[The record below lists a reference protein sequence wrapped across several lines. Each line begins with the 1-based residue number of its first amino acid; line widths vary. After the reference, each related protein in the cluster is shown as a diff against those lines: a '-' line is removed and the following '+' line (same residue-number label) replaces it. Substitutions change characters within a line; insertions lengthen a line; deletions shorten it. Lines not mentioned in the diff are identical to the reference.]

1 VKTTMEENKETSQ
14 HVYEDEYV
22 ILTQNNELFLKG
34 DERDAR
40 KKLCEVSPE
49 DLEEKLSELRDAFSK
64 LQSKVEETL
73 AGDVTV
79 EDLAALED
87 KINSSNAVG
96 DYSALKEQIED
107 KKSGLAESE
116 TDDTSAEEEK
126 GEEAPEVAEDEA
138 ELEQDDGSPAP
149 EASETKAEEVEAQEE
164 KADEEVEEVA
174 DEETEEVEAEVEQD
188 EESTTESEAEEQQE
202 VVGEDEAD
210 EEASE
215 EESPLDYYKEIV
227 NKAQELAKQNDWS
240 YVSVE
245 LDNLSHRWA
254 EGPDADNDEQ
264 VKKLYKK
271 FNDIVDDFEERKE
284 QHYDDLEKKK
294 QENLETKKELLKE
307 FEGIVSNETWT
318 ATRRV
323 NQMKGQWKST
333 GPLPNGK
340 GEELDNR
347 FEELLDVFNDH
358 KVDRLVQKRQEEED
372 NLMLKL
378 TVLEKME
385 NVTESMTHETE
396 NWDEIEEKFE
406 DLTKQWKKI
415 GRVPK
420 EKSNEVWDRYKS
432 AQDEYYDRKYKY
444 DPDHQSKVDK
454 FTHKKEKIIEEAEAL
469 LEEDDLATAARKINK
484 LHRRW
489 KKVGNLPQRAE
500 DKLWSRFKSATDAF
514 NERKANNQDK
524 IHEQEEEHY
533 EQKLELI
540 DKANEVKHTDDF
552 EKGHSQMQSFMDRWK
567 KIGPVPRDKSEK
579 IWKQFKGAMDEFYD
593 RRREHFKEVKE
604 ERKENLEKKKEILE
618 KLRELGK
625 HDDPIEAVDI
635 AKGLQEEF
643 KNAGYVPIKHK
654 NKMWKEYREACDVIY
669 DRMRA
674 AKSGDKFDQEL
685 AKADLDP
692 EDRSKIQKLR
702 KEYNNVKKEAKQ
714 LEKEVLQYK
723 EKKTYF
729 KPSSGGNSLLDEV
742 ESRIDEVEKKLEN
755 KQEKMESITEKMD
768 QIREESGD

>member
-1 VKTTMEENKETSQ
+1 MNTTMEENKETSQ

-22 ILTQNNELFLKG
+22 ILTSNNELFLKG
-34 DERDAR
+34 DDQEDRE
-40 KKLCEVSPE
+40 KLCEVSPD
-49 DLEEKLSELRDAFSK
+49 DLEDKLTELKKAFSE

-73 AGDVTV
+73 AGDVTL
-79 EDLAALED
+79 EDLTSLED
-87 KINSSNAVG
+87 EINSSKAIG
-96 DYSALKEQIED
+96 DYDELKEQVEK
-107 KKSGLAESE
+107 KKSELAEGEADDASGEEENGEEVSE
-116 TDDTSAEEEK
+116 TAEE
-126 GEEAPEVAEDEA
+126 DE
-138 ELEQDDGSPAP
+138 SPAP
-149 EASETKAEEVEAQEE
+149 EASETKME
-164 KADEEVEEVA
+164 
-174 DEETEEVEAEVEQD
+174 EAEAGKEQD
-188 EESTTESEAEEQQE
+188 DGDTAESEEEEQQE
-202 VVGEDEAD
+202 VVAEDEAD
-210 EEASE
+210 EESSE

-227 NKAQELAKQNDWS
+227 SKAQELAKQNDWS

-254 EGPDADNDEQ
+254 EGPDADDEQ
-264 VKKLYKK
+264 MKKLYKK

-284 QHYDDLEKKK
+284 QHYEELEKKK
-294 QENLETKKELLKE
+294 KENLETKKELLKE

-323 NQMKGQWKST
+323 NQMKGQWNST

-340 GEELDNR
+340 GEELDKR
-347 FEELLDVFNDH
+347 FEELLDTFNDH
-358 KVDRLVQKRQEEED
+358 KVDRLVQKRQKEED

-385 NVTESMTHETE
+385 NVAESMTHETE
-396 NWDEIEEKFE
+396 NWDDIEEQFE

-420 EKSNEVWDRYKS
+420 EKSNEVWDRYKN

-524 IHEQEEEHY
+524 IREQEEEHY
-533 EQKLELI
+533 QQKLELI

-625 HDDPIEAVDI
+625 HDDPIKAVDI
-635 AKGLQEEF
+635 AKDLQEEF

-692 EDRSKIQKLR
+692 EDRNEIQKLR
-702 KEYNNVKKEAKQ
+702 KEYNKIKKEAKQ

-742 ESRIDEVEKKLEN
+742 ENRIEEVEQKLES

-768 QIREESGD
+768 QIREESGG

>member
-1 VKTTMEENKETSQ
+1 MEENKETSQ
-14 HVYEDEYV
+14 QVYEDEYV

-34 DERDAR
+34 GEQDNRT
-40 KKLCEVSPE
+40 KLCEVSPD
-49 DLEEKLSELRDAFSK
+49 DLEDKLSELREAFST
-64 LQSKVEETL
+64 LESKVEGTL
-73 AGDVTV
+73 DGDVTLA
-79 EDLAALED
+79 DLTALED
-87 KINSSNAVG
+87 EIDNSKAIG
-96 DYSALKEQIED
+96 DFSALKEQLEE
-107 KKSGLAESE
+107 KKSDLTEGE
-116 TDDTSAEEEK
+116 TEDASAEED
-126 GEEAPEVAEDEA
+126 PEVKEE
-138 ELEQDDGSPAP
+138 GSPTP
-149 EASETKAEEVEAQEE
+149 EASETEKSKEAETA
-164 KADEEVEEVA
+164 
-174 DEETEEVEAEVEQD
+174 EAEVEQEKD
-188 EESTTESEAEEQQE
+188 KTESEAEEKHE
-202 VVGEDEAD
+202 VVGEDEA
-210 EEASE
+210 EKEATE

-227 NKAQELAKQNDWS
+227 SKAQELAKQNDWS
-240 YVSVE
+240 YVSTE
-245 LDNLSHRWA
+245 LDNLSHRWG
-254 EGPDADNDEQ
+254 EGPDTDDEEQ

-271 FNDIVDDFEERKE
+271 FSDVVDEFEERKE
-284 QHYDDLEKKK
+284 QHYDERKK
-294 QENLETKKELLKE
+294 QKQQNLEAKKELLKE

-323 NQMKGQWKST
+323 SQMKGQWKST
-333 GPLPNGK
+333 GPLPSGK
-340 GEELDNR
+340 GEELDER
-347 FEELLDVFNDH
+347 FEELLDIFNDH
-358 KVDRLVQKRQEEED
+358 KVDRLVQKRQKEED

-385 NVTESMTHETE
+385 NVAESMTHETE
-396 NWDEIEEKFE
+396 SWDDIEERFE

-420 EKSNEVWDRYKS
+420 EKSNQVWDRYKS

-524 IHEQEEEHY
+524 IQEQEEEHY
-533 EQKLELI
+533 EQKLKLI

-702 KEYNNVKKEAKQ
+702 KEYSKVKKEAKQ

-742 ESRIDEVEKKLEN
+742 ENRIDEVEQKLES
-755 KQEKMESITEKMD
+755 KQDKMESITEEMD
-768 QIREESGD
+768 QIREDSTA

>member
-1 VKTTMEENKETSQ
+1 MEENKETSQ
-14 HVYEDEYV
+14 HAYEDEYV

-34 DERDAR
+34 DEQVDR
-40 KKLCEVSPE
+40 KKLCEVSPD
-49 DLEEKLSELRDAFSK
+49 DLEDKISELKDAFSK
-64 LQSKVEETL
+64 LQARIEETL
-73 AGDVTV
+73 AGDVTL
-79 EDLAALED
+79 EDLTALED
-87 KINSSNAVG
+87 EIENSEAIG
-96 DYSALKEQIED
+96 DYNTLKKQVEE
-107 KKSGLAESE
+107 KKSDLTEKE
-116 TDDTSAEEEK
+116 TDAASAEEEK
-126 GEEAPEVAEDEA
+126 GEEANEAAEEEADDE
-138 ELEQDDGSPAP
+138 ESPAP
-149 EASETKAEEVEAQEE
+149 EVSETKTEEVEAQEE
-164 KADEEVEEVA
+164 TEDEEVAEAA
-174 DEETEEVEAEVEQD
+174 DEETEVEVEPQQD
-188 EESTTESEAEEQQE
+188 EEDTAEEEAEEEQE
-202 VVGEDEAD
+202 VVDEDDAV
-210 EEASE
+210 EESSD

-227 NKAQELAKQNDWS
+227 SKAQELAKQNDWS

-254 EGPDADNDEQ
+254 EGPDTGDEQ

-284 QHYDDLEKKK
+284 QHYAELEKKK
-294 QENLETKKELLKE
+294 QENLETKKELLEE

-323 NQMKGQWKST
+323 SQMKGQWNST

-340 GEELDNR
+340 GEELDER
-347 FEELLDVFNDH
+347 FEELLDTFNDH
-358 KVDRLVQKRQEEED
+358 KVDRLVQKRQKEED

-385 NVTESMTHETE
+385 NVAESMTHETE
-396 NWDEIEEKFE
+396 NWDEIEERFE

-420 EKSNEVWDRYKS
+420 EKSNKVWDRYKS

-469 LEEDDLATAARKINK
+469 LEEEDLATAARKINK

-524 IHEQEEEHY
+524 ISEQEEEHY
-533 EQKLELI
+533 QQKLELI

-579 IWKQFKGAMDEFYD
+579 IWKKFKGAMDEFYD

-643 KNAGYVPIKHK
+643 KNVGYVPIKHK

-702 KEYNNVKKEAKQ
+702 KEYSQVKKEAKQ

-729 KPSSGGNSLLDEV
+729 KPSNGGNSLLDEV
-742 ESRIDEVEKKLEN
+742 ENRIEEVEEKLES
-755 KQEKMESITEKMD
+755 KQEKMESITQKMD
-768 QIREESGD
+768 QIREQSGD

>member
-1 VKTTMEENKETSQ
+1 MDTTMEENKETSQ

-34 DERDAR
+34 DEEDDR
-40 KKLCEVSPE
+40 KKLCEVSPD
-49 DLEEKLSELRDAFSK
+49 DLEGKITELKEAFSK
-64 LQSKVEETL
+64 LQAKVKETL
-73 AGDVTV
+73 ADDVTLQ
-79 EDLAALED
+79 DLNALEEE
-87 KINSSNAVG
+87 IESSEAIG
-96 DYSALKEQIED
+96 DYGALVDQIEAKKSALAENNTDTTADED
-107 KKSGLAESE
+107 S
-116 TDDTSAEEEK
+116 SA
-126 GEEAPEVAEDEA
+126 A
-138 ELEQDDGSPAP
+138 
-149 EASETKAEEVEAQEE
+149 EASETQTEEAAEQEEADENIEEVT
-164 KADEEVEEVA
+164 
-174 DEETEEVEAEVEQD
+174 DEETEAQPQDQEDDKEVV
-188 EESTTESEAEEQQE
+188 AEE
-202 VVGEDEAD
+202 GDDETSD
-210 EEASE
+210 EEA
-215 EESPLDYYKEIV
+215 PLDYYKEIV

-254 EGPDADNDEQ
+254 EGPDTDDEQ

-271 FNDIVDDFEERKE
+271 FNDIVDEFEERKE
-284 QHYDDLEKKK
+284 QHYAELEQKK
-294 QENLETKKELLKE
+294 QENLEAKKKLLEE

-323 NQMKGQWKST
+323 NQMKGQWNST
-333 GPLPNGK
+333 GSLPNGK
-340 GEELDNR
+340 EEDLDER
-347 FEELLDVFNDH
+347 FEELLDTFNDH
-358 KVDRLVQKRQEEED
+358 KVDRLVQKRQKEED

-378 TVLEKME
+378 AVLEKME
-385 NVTESMTHETE
+385 KVAESMTHETE
-396 NWDEIEEKFE
+396 NWKEIDERFD

-432 AQDEYYDRKYKY
+432 AQDEYYDQKYKY

-514 NERKANNQDK
+514 NEKKANNQDK
-524 IHEQEEEHY
+524 IKEQEEEHY
-533 EQKLELI
+533 QQKLELI

-567 KIGPVPRDKSEK
+567 KIGPVPRGKSEE
-579 IWKQFKGAMDEFYD
+579 IWKKFKGAMDEFYD

-625 HDDPIEAVDI
+625 HDDPIEAVEI

-702 KEYNNVKKEAKQ
+702 KEYNKVKKEAKQ
-714 LEKEVLQYK
+714 LEKEILQYK

-742 ESRIDEVEKKLEN
+742 ENRIEEVEQKLEG
-755 KQEKMESITEKMD
+755 KQDKMESITEKMD
-768 QIREESGD
+768 QIREESGE

>member
-1 VKTTMEENKETSQ
+1 MDTTMEENKETSQ
-14 HVYEDEYV
+14 HEYEDEYV

-34 DERDAR
+34 DGQDER
-40 KKLCEVSPE
+40 KKLCEVSPD
-49 DLEEKLSELRDAFSK
+49 DLEDKLSELREVFSK
-64 LQSKVEETL
+64 LQTKVEETL
-73 AGDVTV
+73 ADDVTL
-79 EDLAALED
+79 EDLNALEEE
-87 KINSSNAVG
+87 IENSEGIG
-96 DYSALKEQIED
+96 DYDVLKEQIED
-107 KKSGLAESE
+107 KRSDLSEAEVDTADDEVE
-116 TDDTSAEEEK
+116 TQEVEPEAEEEQ
-126 GEEAPEVAEDEA
+126 VDEA
-138 ELEQDDGSPAP
+138 EDQQEGQDGDEQTVD
-149 EASETKAEEVEAQEE
+149 EEE
-164 KADEEVEEVA
+164 KDDEVSDEEN
-174 DEETEEVEAEVEQD
+174 
-188 EESTTESEAEEQQE
+188 
-202 VVGEDEAD
+202 
-210 EEASE
+210 
-215 EESPLDYYKEIV
+215 PLDYYKEIV
-227 NKAQELAKQNDWS
+227 KKAQELTKQNDWS

-254 EGPDADNDEQ
+254 EGPDTDDEQ

-271 FNDIVDDFEERKE
+271 FNDTVDEFEERKE
-284 QHYDDLEKKK
+284 QHYAELEQKK
-294 QENLETKKELLKE
+294 QENLETKKKLLEE

-323 NQMKGQWKST
+323 SQMKGQWNST
-333 GPLPNGK
+333 GPLPNEK
-340 GEELDNR
+340 GEQLDER
-347 FEELLDVFNDH
+347 FEELLDTFNDH
-358 KVDRLVQKRQEEED
+358 KVDRLVQKRQKEED

-378 TVLEKME
+378 AVLEKME
-385 NVTESMTHETE
+385 NVTASMTHETE
-396 NWDEIEEKFE
+396 NWKEIDEKFD

-420 EKSNEVWDRYKS
+420 EKSDEVWDRYKS

-524 IHEQEEEHY
+524 IQEQEEEHY
-533 EQKLELI
+533 QQKLELI

-567 KIGPVPRDKSEK
+567 KIGPVSRDKSEK

-625 HDDPIEAVDI
+625 HDDPIEAVEI

-685 AKADLDP
+685 AKADLAP

-702 KEYNNVKKEAKQ
+702 KEYNKIKKEAKQ
-714 LEKEVLQYK
+714 LKKEVLQYK

-729 KPSSGGNSLLDEV
+729 KPSGGGNSLLDEV
-742 ESRIDEVEKKLEN
+742 ENRIDEVEQKLEG
-755 KQEKMESITEKMD
+755 KQQKMESITEKMD
-768 QIREESGD
+768 KIREESGD

>member
-1 VKTTMEENKETSQ
+1 MEENKETSQ

-22 ILTQNNELFLKG
+22 ILTFNNELFLKG
-34 DERDAR
+34 DDQEDRE
-40 KKLCEVSPE
+40 KLCEVSPD
-49 DLEEKLSELRDAFSK
+49 DLEDKLTELKKAFSE

-73 AGDVTV
+73 AGDVTL
-79 EDLAALED
+79 EDLTSLED
-87 KINSSNAVG
+87 EINSSKAIG
-96 DYSALKEQIED
+96 DYDELKEQVEK
-107 KKSGLAESE
+107 KKSELAEGEADDASGEEENGEEVSE
-116 TDDTSAEEEK
+116 TAEEE
-126 GEEAPEVAEDEA
+126 EYPV
-138 ELEQDDGSPAP
+138 P
-149 EASETKAEEVEAQEE
+149 EASETKMEEA
-164 KADEEVEEVA
+164 
-174 DEETEEVEAEVEQD
+174 ETEKEQD
-188 EESTTESEAEEQQE
+188 DGDTAESEEEEQQE
-202 VVGEDEAD
+202 VVAEDEAD
-210 EEASE
+210 EESSE

-227 NKAQELAKQNDWS
+227 SKAQELAKQNDWS

-254 EGPDADNDEQ
+254 EGPDADDEQ
-264 VKKLYKK
+264 MKKLYKK

-284 QHYDDLEKKK
+284 QHYEELEKKK
-294 QENLETKKELLKE
+294 KENLETKKELLKE

-323 NQMKGQWKST
+323 NQMKGQWNST

-340 GEELDNR
+340 GEELDKR
-347 FEELLDVFNDH
+347 FEELLDTFNDH
-358 KVDRLVQKRQEEED
+358 KVDRLVQKRQKEED

-385 NVTESMTHETE
+385 NVAESMTHETE
-396 NWDEIEEKFE
+396 NWDDIEEQFE

-420 EKSNEVWDRYKS
+420 EKSNEVWDRYKN

-524 IHEQEEEHY
+524 IREQEEEHY
-533 EQKLELI
+533 QQKLELI

-625 HDDPIEAVDI
+625 HDDPIKAVDI
-635 AKGLQEEF
+635 AKDLQEEF

-692 EDRSKIQKLR
+692 EDRNEIQKLR
-702 KEYNNVKKEAKQ
+702 KEYNKIKKEAKQ

-742 ESRIDEVEKKLEN
+742 ENRIEEVEQKLES

-768 QIREESGD
+768 QIREESGG

>member
-1 VKTTMEENKETSQ
+1 MEENKETSQ

-22 ILTQNNELFLKG
+22 ILTSNNELFLKG
-34 DERDAR
+34 DDQEDRE
-40 KKLCEVSPE
+40 KLCEVSPD
-49 DLEEKLSELRDAFSK
+49 DLEDKLTELKKAFSE

-73 AGDVTV
+73 AGDVTL
-79 EDLAALED
+79 EDLTSLED
-87 KINSSNAVG
+87 EINSSKAIG
-96 DYSALKEQIED
+96 DYDELKEQVEK
-107 KKSGLAESE
+107 KKSELAEGEADDASGEEENGEEVSE
-116 TDDTSAEEEK
+116 TAEE
-126 GEEAPEVAEDEA
+126 DE
-138 ELEQDDGSPAP
+138 SPAP
-149 EASETKAEEVEAQEE
+149 EASETKME
-164 KADEEVEEVA
+164 
-174 DEETEEVEAEVEQD
+174 EAEAGKEQD
-188 EESTTESEAEEQQE
+188 DGDTAESEEEEQQE
-202 VVGEDEAD
+202 VVAEDEAD
-210 EEASE
+210 EESSE

-227 NKAQELAKQNDWS
+227 SKAQELAKQNDWS

-254 EGPDADNDEQ
+254 EGPDADDEQ
-264 VKKLYKK
+264 MKKLYKK

-284 QHYDDLEKKK
+284 QHYEELEKKK
-294 QENLETKKELLKE
+294 KENLETKKELLKE

-323 NQMKGQWKST
+323 NQMKGQWNST

-340 GEELDNR
+340 GEELDKR
-347 FEELLDVFNDH
+347 FEELLDTFNDH
-358 KVDRLVQKRQEEED
+358 KVDRLVQKRQKEED

-385 NVTESMTHETE
+385 NVAESMTHETE
-396 NWDEIEEKFE
+396 NWDDIEEQFE

-420 EKSNEVWDRYKS
+420 EKSNEVWDRYKN

-524 IHEQEEEHY
+524 IREQEEEHY
-533 EQKLELI
+533 QQKLELI

-625 HDDPIEAVDI
+625 HDDPIKAVDI
-635 AKGLQEEF
+635 AKDLQEEF

-692 EDRSKIQKLR
+692 EDRNEIQKLR
-702 KEYNNVKKEAKQ
+702 KEYNKIKKEAKQ

-742 ESRIDEVEKKLEN
+742 ENRIEEVEQKLES

-768 QIREESGD
+768 QIREESGG

>member
-1 VKTTMEENKETSQ
+1 MKTTMEDNKETSQ

-22 ILTQNNELFLKG
+22 ILTPDDELFLKEQG
-34 DERDAR
+34 PIDRR
-40 KKLCEVSPE
+40 KLCEVSAD
-49 DLEEKLSELRDAFSK
+49 DLEEKLSALKRAFEELSEKIGEMLTDDALDADK
-64 LQSKVEETL
+64 LEMLEEKVKT
-73 AGDVTV
+73 T
-79 EDLAALED
+79 
-87 KINSSNAVG
+87 NAVG
-96 DYSALKEQIED
+96 DFSALLDQINEKKKTLPEED
-107 KKSGLAESE
+107 SSESEVSEAKQSDENE
-116 TDDTSAEEEK
+116 TDDE
-126 GEEAPEVAEDEA
+126 PDE
-138 ELEQDDGSPAP
+138 GSPAP
-149 EASETKAEEVEAQEE
+149 EASETKTEEVDTATDEDTEEDVAEAEQ
-164 KADEEVEEVA
+164 DEEDQQEVA
-174 DEETEEVEAEVEQD
+174 DEEQSD
-188 EESTTESEAEEQQE
+188 
-202 VVGEDEAD
+202 D
-210 EEASE
+210 EASE
-215 EESPLDYYKEIV
+215 ENPIDYYREILD
-227 NKAQELAKQNDWS
+227 KAKDLAKQEDWS

-254 EGPDADNDEQ
+254 EGPDTDTDE
-264 VKKLYKK
+264 VKDLYKK
-271 FNDIVDDFEERKE
+271 FNDVVDAFEERKE
-284 QHYDDLEKKK
+284 QHYAELEKKK

-323 NQMKGQWKST
+323 SQMKGQWNSV
-333 GPLPNGK
+333 GPLPSGK
-340 GEELDNR
+340 GEGLDER
-347 FEELLDVFNDH
+347 FEELLDTFNDH
-358 KVDRLVQKRQEEED
+358 KVDRLVQKRQKEED

-378 TVLEKME
+378 AVLEKME
-385 NVTESMTHETE
+385 NVAESMTHETE
-396 NWDEIEEKFE
+396 NWDEIDEKFD

-444 DPDHQSKVDK
+444 DPDHQSKVDS
-454 FTHKKEKIIEEAEAL
+454 FTHKKEKIIEEAENL
-469 LEEDDLATAARKINK
+469 LEEHDLATAARKINK

-514 NERKANNQDK
+514 NEKKANNQEK
-524 IHEQEEEHY
+524 IEEQEEEHY
-533 EQKLELI
+533 QQKLELI

-567 KIGPVPRDKSEK
+567 KIGPVPRGKSEE
-579 IWKQFKGAMDEFYD
+579 IWKKFKGAMDEFYD

-604 ERKENLEKKKEILE
+604 ERKENLEKKREILE

-625 HDDPIEAVDI
+625 HDDPIKAVDI

-643 KNAGYVPIKHK
+643 KNAGYVPIKYK
-654 NKMWKEYREACDVIY
+654 NKMWKQYREACDVIY

-692 EDRSKIQKLR
+692 DDRSKIQKLR
-702 KEYNNVKKEAKQ
+702 KEYNKVKKEAKQ

-742 ESRIDEVEKKLEN
+742 QNKIDKVEQKLEN
-755 KQEKMESITEKMD
+755 KKGKMDSITEKMD
-768 QIREESGD
+768 QIREEAGDE